1 MSSNRRLILGLLLL
15 IGIFLVA
22 AGVIRLAG
30 PASRE
35 GAPGPAPSAQPLPQ
49 ASDFEVTLYQ
59 GDAAVGGRVTRLS
72 QVWARGKP
80 VVVNFFAGL
89 CPPCRAEM
97 PDLQRLYAEGGAD
110 RFVLIGIDIG
120 PYTGLGTRE
129 EGQALLR
136 ALGITYPAGTVFD
149 ESITDVYQIL
159 GMPTTVFI
167 TTDGRILRKHVGLLT
182 FAQMQ
187 TFTEELLRVSPP
199 TSPSP

>member
-1 MSSNRRLILGLLLL
+1 MAAQRRIILGLLLL
-15 IGIFLVA
+15 IGVFLIA

-30 PASRE
+30 PPRPKGPPA
-35 GAPGPAPSAQPLPQ
+35 PAPSGQMLP
-49 ASDFEVTLYQ
+49 APDIEITLYQ
-59 GDAAVGGRVTRLS
+59 GEEAVGGKVVLLS
-72 QVWARGKP
+72 QVWARGRP

-97 PDLQRLYAEGGAD
+97 PDLQRLYRQSGST
-110 RFVLIGIDIG
+110 RFVLIGVDIG

-136 ALGITYPAGTVFD
+136 TLGITYPAGTVFD
-149 ESITDVYQIL
+149 ENILDVYQIL

-182 FAQMQ
+182 FEQME
-187 TFTEELLRVSPP
+187 TFTDELVKASSAR
-199 TSPSP
+199 